1 MLTSCHIMPQVFAS
15 NNVLHYLHFWREVE
29 EYKGIP
35 VAQVIFIQMRAEKVR
50 PPLIKFGCTDQVLL
64 GHSLNP
70 NPVSEA
76 CMRSHELLRMYEG
89 G

>member
-1 MLTSCHIMPQVFAS
+1 VFAS

-50 PPLIKFGCTDQVLL
+50 QSTT
-64 GHSLNP
+64 
-70 NPVSEA
+70 
-76 CMRSHELLRMYEG
+76 
-89 G
+89 